1 VSGALDRLASG
12 LFALAL
18 VGAPL
23 LGLAACDGE
32 KLDPEDGLERE
43 DLGSFT
49 TDTGGGADIPFE
61 PAAGAVS
68 ALVHCGP
75 YGYDILATAETITGP
90 GDSAIYDMEDPT
102 GTAMRVGIMSD
113 LLPVLLPVSP
123 DLDLAAGAHSMRMY
137 FDAEEGVTV
146 SCSAVYRTQPVEAN
160 PTVDIRVVF
169 VGVNDV
175 APGLNAAEAETTLA
189 SVLDEV
195 NTMWSGGNLEIG
207 AVTYEDFDGD
217 VATYT
222 VVDGD
227 EELGSLLRTVSSTND
242 RSITFFFVQEIT
254 DDAGGT
260 ILGLAG
266 GPPGTAAV
274 GGTSKSGVVVTAA
287 SFASDPSEVARI
299 MAHEGGHFLGLFH
312 STEKDGSESDPLSD
326 TPECSNDADG
336 NGTLASN
343 ECEGTGAENLMWW
356 NTKDGATMSADQG
369 WVVSRSAA
377 VR

>member
-1 VSGALDRLASG
+1 VTPALDRVASG

-18 VGAPL
+18 IGAPL

-75 YGYDILATAETITGP
+75 YGYDTLATTETITGP
-90 GDSAIYDMEDPT
+90 GGTALYDMEDPT

-137 FDAEEGVTV
+137 FDAEAAVTV

-160 PTVDIRVVF
+160 PAVDIRLVF

-189 SVLDEV
+189 SVLEEV

-207 AVTYEDFDGD
+207 SVTYEDFDGD

-227 EELGSLLRTVSSTND
+227 EELGALLRTVPSTND

-254 DDAGGT
+254 DDAGAT

-274 GGTSKSGVVVTAA
+274 GATSKSGVVVTAA
-287 SFASDPSEVARI
+287 SFASDPGEVARI

-336 NGTLASN
+336 NGTLASS

-356 NTKDGATMSADQG
+356 NTKEGATMSADQG
-369 WVVSRSAA
+369 WVVARSAA